1 MINYNG
7 SFEAKKDVSINNLPA
22 GVYVGKVLGAKIET
36 QEIAGRDIDRLVLQ
50 LDVAEGEYTDHYK
63 KLYEA
68 SKGGMYPAKFK
79 GILRLNIPVQGD
91 QYEAM
96 NKRILEGAAWC
107 FQESNKGYKW
117 DGDETRLKGL
127 AVGFAVREADYLI
140 EDANGMRKVTST
152 EICRLDSVP
161 EVKAGKCKVPKR
173 RELKDAQ
180 KQKLAEYEGSMH
192 RDFTE
197 VETSDDDLP
206 F

>member
-79 GILRLNIPVQGD
+79 GVLRLNIPVQGD

-127 AVGFAVREADYLI
+127 VVGFAVREADYLI
-140 EDANGMRKVTST
+140 EDSNGLRKVTST

-180 KQKLAEYEGSMH
+180 KQKLAEYESNTQSA
-192 RDFTE
+192 FTT
-197 VETSDDDLP
+197 VDSDDDLP

>member
-79 GILRLNIPVQGD
+79 GVLRLNIPVQGD
-91 QYEAM
+91 QYEQM

-127 AVGFAVREADYLI
+127 AVGFSVREADYLI
-140 EDANGMRKVTST
+140 EDADGVRKVTST
-152 EICRLDSVP
+152 EICRLDSIP
-161 EVKAGKCKVPKR
+161 EVKAGKCKIPKR

-180 KQKLAEYEGSMH
+180 KQKLAEYENSVR

-197 VETSDDDLP
+197 VETDDDDLP

>member
-22 GVYVGKVLGAKIET
+22 GVYVGKVLGAKVET
-36 QEIAGRDIDRLVLQ
+36 QTIAGRDIDRLVLQ

-127 AVGFAVREADYLI
+127 AIGFAVREADYLI
-140 EDANGMRKVTST
+140 EDANGLRKVTST

-180 KQKLAEYEGSMH
+180 KQKLAEYESSVR

-197 VETSDDDLP
+197 VETSEDDLP

>member
-7 SFEAKKDVSINNLPA
+7 SFEAKRDVSINNLPA

-36 QEIAGRDIDRLVLQ
+36 QTIAGRDIDRLVLQ

-79 GILRLNIPVQGD
+79 GVLRLNIPVQGD

-161 EVKAGKCKVPKR
+161 EVKAGKCKTPKR

-180 KQKLAEYEGSMH
+180 KQKLAEYEGVMH
-192 RDFTE
+192 RDFTD
-197 VETSDDDLP
+197 VETSDEELP

>member
-79 GILRLNIPVQGD
+79 GVLRLNIPVQGD

-107 FQESNKGYKW
+107 FQESNKGYRW

-140 EDANGMRKVTST
+140 EDANGLRKVTST

-161 EVKAGKCKVPKR
+161 EVKAGKCKTPKR

-180 KQKLAEYEGSMH
+180 KQKLAEYEKSMH

-197 VETSDDDLP
+197 VETSDEELP

>member
-22 GVYVGKVLGAKIET
+22 GVYVGKVLGARVET
-36 QEIAGRDIDRLVLQ
+36 QTIAGRDIDRLVLQ

-79 GILRLNIPVQGD
+79 GVLRLNIPVQGD
-91 QYEAM
+91 QYEQM

-127 AVGFAVREADYLI
+127 AVGFSVREADYLI
-140 EDANGMRKVTST
+140 EDADGVRKVTST
-152 EICRLDSVP
+152 EICRLDSIP
-161 EVKAGKCKVPKR
+161 EVKAGKCKIPKR

-180 KQKLAEYEGSMH
+180 KQKLAEYENSVR

-197 VETSDDDLP
+197 VETDDGDLP